1 MTYDAAGRTTASA
14 EGGPLPMTELSN
26 TSTPFTETELN
37 QLWAT
42 FGGDHRFEPFQNS
55 HAMRL
60 SAFENAAR
68 VVAEVR
74 RLRTGG
80 WIEAAAQ
87 EIACIAECG
96 AISSSNATA
105 IAVVIRR
112 YLAGG

>member
-1 MTYDAAGRTTASA
+1 MPDH
-14 EGGPLPMTELSN
+14 SN
-26 TSTPFTETELN
+26 TSAPFTETELN

-55 HAMRL
+55 QAMRL

-80 WIEAAAQ
+80 WIETAAR
-87 EIACIAECG
+87 EIACSPECG
-96 AISSSNATA
+96 DIASSNATA
-105 IAVVIRR
+105 IAGVIRR
-112 YLAGG
+112 HLAGGA